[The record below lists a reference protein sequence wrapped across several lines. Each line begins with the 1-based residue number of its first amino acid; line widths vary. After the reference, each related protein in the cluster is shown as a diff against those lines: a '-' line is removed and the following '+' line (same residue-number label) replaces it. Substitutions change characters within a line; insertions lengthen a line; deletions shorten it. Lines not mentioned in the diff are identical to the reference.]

1 MCPFRTYDL
10 RFDLMEP
17 TQQPAVTGNLKV
29 NEIYLS
35 VQGESTWAGLPC
47 VFLRLTACDLRCT
60 YCDTEYAFYEGQKRS
75 AAEVLEALLAFDCPL
90 VEITGG
96 EPLLQKNVLPVMT
109 ALCDAGRTVLIE
121 TSGAH
126 DISRIDPRVHRI
138 MDLKTPSSGECGRN
152 LFSNIPHLT
161 ARDEVKFVLGSRED
175 YEWTR
180 EQIRTHDLASRV
192 RAVLLSP
199 IFGKIEPRQIVDWML
214 EDKLPARFQLQMHKF
229 IWEPRARG
237 V

>member
-1 MCPFRTYDL
+1 MPKLT
-10 RFDLMEP
+10 
-17 TQQPAVTGNLKV
+17 V
-29 NEIYLS
+29 NEIYQS

-47 VFLRLTACDLRCT
+47 VFVRLTFCDLRCT
-60 YCDTEYAFYEGQKRS
+60 YCDTEYAFYEGKKMELSEILEEVRS
-75 AAEVLEALLAFDCPL
+75 LACSL
-90 VEITGG
+90 VEVTGG
-96 EPLLQKNVLPVMT
+96 EPLLQPNCLLLLHL
-109 ALCDAGRTVLIE
+109 LCEAGFTVLLE

-126 DISRIDPRVHRI
+126 DISGVDPRVHRI

-152 LFSNIPHLT
+152 LIGNIDRLT
-161 ARDEVKFVLGSRED
+161 ERDEVKFVVGSRQD

-180 EQIRTHDLASRV
+180 ELVREQNLAAKV
-192 RAVLLSP
+192 KAVLLSP
-199 IFGKIEPRQIVDWML
+199 VFGKIAPADIVAWML